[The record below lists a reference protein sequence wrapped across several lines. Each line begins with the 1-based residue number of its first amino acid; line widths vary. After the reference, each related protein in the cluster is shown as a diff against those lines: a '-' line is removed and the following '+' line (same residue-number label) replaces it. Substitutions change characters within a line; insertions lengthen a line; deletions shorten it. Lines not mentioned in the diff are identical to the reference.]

1 MADLKD
7 VVSEFETIA
16 NLGTNDIKSFKYGNE
31 FELNEARTKVKPI
44 LLFHKQRAFTYR
56 IFERK
61 HKDYTITIGLYD
73 QYNSSEKS
81 TTDFVSKQLY
91 MEDLMEKL
99 IRTFRSRYLA
109 DASNKTWFMLS
120 NAEDS
125 VSGELIEVIGVDKLI
140 GITATF
146 VVRVFTDCDTL

>member
-31 FELNEARTKVKPI
+31 SELNEARTEIKPM
-44 LLFHKQRAFTYR
+44 LLFHKQKTFTYQV
-56 IFERK
+56 FERK
-61 HKDYTITIGLYD
+61 YKDYTITIGLYD

-81 TTDFVSKQLY
+81 STDFISKQLY

-99 IRTFRSRYLA
+99 IRTFRGRYLA